1 MSDVTMVPTR
11 EKIELRAY
19 ENYLERGGKGGN
31 ALDDWLAAEK
41 ELLASEKRGL
51 SDPLVKRATA

>member
-1 MSDVTMVPTR
+1 MSDVKMVPTR

-19 ENYLERGGKGGN
+19 EIYLERGGKEGN

-41 ELLASEKRGL
+41 ELLESEKRRL
-51 SDPLVKRATA
+51 SDPLVKRATT